1 MKPPTGRFPHGS
13 IPAYNCGMKT
23 LLILLLRGY
32 QYLISPLLGSNC
44 RFYPTCSAYAMEAL
58 ESHGVIRGSY
68 LALRRLL
75 RCHPYHE
82 GGIDLVPAA
91 PTHRNCCSD
100 AREQKSDKS

>member
-1 MKPPTGRFPHGS
+1 MKPSCGRFPHDA
-13 IPAYNCGMKT
+13 IQAYNRGMKT

-44 RFYPTCSAYAMEAL
+44 RFYPTCSSYAMEAL

-82 GGIDLVPAA
+82 GGIDLVPAPHA
-91 PTHRNCCSD
+91 HKGCCST
-100 AREQKSDKS
+100 ARDQNPDNS